1 MSSPRRQSPRAAI
14 LEWLAQ
20 ADPGSTVRAKGRSE
34 PQRKERQTHRKRRRP
49 SHFSHGESRQSQPQ
63 PQAENTRK
71 ILEDRLRHQTRRKAA
86 EDYPNDAHTGHTL
99 ADQLGLHAPF
109 LSFATRGTDVI
120 PDGERDRKR
129 RRRSPSATSS
139 YLEPAACF
147 RRDSKGPG
155 NQRDVEAETD
165 RHLVQHNNVAI
176 PSRSSSATVVS
187 PEKPAKGYE
196 KRSRHRTREDRY
208 VLKQDKKRDKPKE
221 GGKVTGLKAKRR
233 RKRTEKSGAALM
245 HNFSA
250 NNVEPERLTLKGT
263 APLGLFGKGRASSPV
278 RRIGLPDL
286 TFSEMN
292 FLNRRKAEAEEN
304 LRPQRK
310 KSRGRKEKAADAEA
324 EISRFFASSKDQ
336 SRTAEGSRR
345 HRASKRPMNEMAER
359 TQEQQRSSLP
369 PIDLPKKPFLGF
381 GSCGPG
387 HVSPV
392 LSVSNAESRRSP
404 SRRPSFNR
412 STTYYTWSQT
422 RLSEHSPSSNPCRSP
437 RLRSESKHKPHLNLD
452 LSTRRRKRNLWEEEQ
467 ASPAAQDSDKE
478 SHVVGDHIPPLAS
491 GVPERLS
498 KSPVKEDHRKTNG
511 HQEAEIHPNYSSL
524 TTLPS
529 ILAFQNRPEQLGAVL
544 DALLGRVTN
553 PNSEACQEPGPARP
567 PGSGSKEQVSVPEV
581 IPGSQTPH
589 ESNNPNAQG
598 SVPSESYHAD
608 SSNVVASG
616 HQPCPSQR
624 PKSSHDTNFQV
635 ADQPPSR
642 ISPMRMP
649 PGPVQE
655 NPPGFGQ
662 PNIRRNQLEGDQTV
676 GTAIHGPS
684 ASNAWMGYDN
694 IYQGQEETPKSC
706 RQGNPSNIFD
716 VADEGHERC
725 AQLKRPDSDASNYG
739 IDNQSHNLYEY
750 QPISYSQDLA
760 YFVEDRLGSPNYAN
774 LQINKGAEED
784 IGPLHV
790 EGFDAGQAKVI
801 QTLIKAFHE

>member
-1 MSSPRRQSPRAAI
+1 M
-14 LEWLAQ
+14 
-20 ADPGSTVRAKGRSE
+20 
-34 PQRKERQTHRKRRRP
+34 
-49 SHFSHGESRQSQPQ
+49 
-63 PQAENTRK
+63 
-71 ILEDRLRHQTRRKAA
+71 
-86 EDYPNDAHTGHTL
+86 
-99 ADQLGLHAPF
+99 
-109 LSFATRGTDVI
+109 
-120 PDGERDRKR
+120 
-129 RRRSPSATSS
+129 
-139 YLEPAACF
+139 
-147 RRDSKGPG
+147 
-155 NQRDVEAETD
+155 
-165 RHLVQHNNVAI
+165 
-176 PSRSSSATVVS
+176 
-187 PEKPAKGYE
+187 
-196 KRSRHRTREDRY
+196 
-208 VLKQDKKRDKPKE
+208 
-221 GGKVTGLKAKRR
+221 
-233 RKRTEKSGAALM
+233 
-245 HNFSA
+245 
-250 NNVEPERLTLKGT
+250 
-263 APLGLFGKGRASSPV
+263 
-278 RRIGLPDL
+278 PDL

-790 EGFDAGQAKVI
+790 EGFDAGQAVQGTANDAADLSLGYPENIANRHDLEGYPDTYQSFSRIGFLGIRHPATVNQPEIFSTWSSRRHQILPISRLGILSSGNGADAETADGAPLSGFWRPNK
-801 QTLIKAFHE
+801 LY